1 MFIDWLSMVMEV
13 QTAED
18 RELVRRL
25 GQGRDVC
32 VKIRDGEPVV
42 EWYPRES
49 KRSDSHTLQVG
60 LTANRI
66 TLDGS
71 PARLY
76 ADNNVFGD
84 SDARASALKM
94 IRSASKSS
102 GVILPS
108 LDRWRC
114 TRLDLTQN
122 YALENIGQVRS
133 ALGELSKVAGGHLKV
148 STFKETP
155 YWNRFSPLWSA
166 KAYAK
171 GPQLA
176 QHVKEGKSTATDRQL
191 VDANRLLRLE
201 VTIKNRLIRAGHLN
215 WESMTPERL
224 VVLFLE
230 IAEKIIPPN
239 VGDISSEAQLC
250 EAAIAKFGTRKGRA
264 LYAFWSVV
272 KAQGVEATQE
282 TFSRTMWF
290 YRTRDLRAL
299 GVSLSD
305 LNSGQILAFRPK
317 AIVARPVDSWDD
329 LRRAA

>member
-1 MFIDWLSMVMEV
+1 MFIDWLSMVLEV
-13 QTAED
+13 KTPED

-32 VKIRDGEPVV
+32 VKIRDGEQLV
-42 EWYPRES
+42 EWYPRDS

-71 PARLY
+71 PARLWS
-76 ADNNVFGD
+76 ANNVFGD
-84 SDARASALKM
+84 ADPKACAARM
-94 IRSASKSS
+94 IRSASKTS
-102 GVILPS
+102 GVILPP
-108 LDRWRC
+108 LDRWRP

-122 YALENIGQVRS
+122 YALDNFSQVRS
-133 ALGELSKVAGGHLKV
+133 ALGELSKVCGGHLKV

-171 GPQLA
+171 GPHL
-176 QHVKEGKSTATDRQL
+176 QHLVKQGTASATDQEL
-191 VDANRLLRLE
+191 AEAQRLLRLE
-201 VTIKNRLIRAGHLN
+201 VTIKNRMIKLGHLT

-224 VVLFLE
+224 MILFLE
-230 IAEKIIPPN
+230 VAEKIIPPN
-239 VGDISSEAQLC
+239 VGDISSESQLC

-264 LYAFWSVV
+264 LYAFWTVV
-272 KAQGVEATQE
+272 KSQGVETTQE
-282 TFSRTMWF
+282 QFSRTQWF
-290 YRTRDLRAL
+290 TRSRDLRSL

-317 AIVARPVDSWDD
+317 AIVARPVDSWED
-329 LRRAA
+329 LRRVA